1 MLIEYRHL
9 PHETLTQDLP
19 SHEKWATLRAKN
31 EIGQISSKTENV
43 AILLSWHALQKLLTR
58 CVFGMNQKASDQN
71 QTKSIFKAQCSQKIK
86 SSKFE

>member
-19 SHEKWATLRAKN
+19 SHEKWARLRAKN

-43 AILLSWHALQKLLTR
+43 AILLSDTA
-58 CVFGMNQKASDQN
+58 
-71 QTKSIFKAQCSQKIK
+71 KSREILISWAEQQSENI
-86 SSKFE
+86 